1 MEAVM
6 EAVMWD
12 VAFLALGMAWF
23 ALCLGYAA
31 GCARL

>member
-1 MEAVM
+1 MREMVM
-6 EAVMWD
+6 FD
-12 VAFLALGMAWF
+12 LAFIALGLGWF